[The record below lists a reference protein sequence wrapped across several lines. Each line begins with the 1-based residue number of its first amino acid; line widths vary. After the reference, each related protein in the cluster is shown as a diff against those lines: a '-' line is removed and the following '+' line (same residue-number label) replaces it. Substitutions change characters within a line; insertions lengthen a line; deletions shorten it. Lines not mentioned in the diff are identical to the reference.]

1 MVGRA
6 GRLQGLLGQ
15 GKLNLLAKLIS
26 EEHLMEF
33 TVFSIGHHF
42 LEAFQIKLALKVSL
56 LRLRVFDDV
65 GRLLLSLALRLALD
79 LRRWEQCQGP
89 VEKLNFE

>member
-6 GRLQGLLGQ
+6 RRFQSLLGQ
-15 GKLNLLAKLIS
+15 GELNLLAKLIP

-33 TVFSIGHHF
+33 TVFSVSHHF
-42 LEAFQIKLALKVSL
+42 LEAFQIKLALEVGL
-56 LRLRVFDDV
+56 LGLRVFDDV
-65 GRLLLSLALRLALD
+65 GRLLFGLALRLALD